1 MWTSL
6 LVEYRKLKGSLIW
19 LLALVAPSLVTVL
32 VALITLRRPS
42 MDWEFMFTG
51 STGLWAFFVLP
62 MTVTAISALLAHIE
76 HGPRAWDHLFAL
88 PIQRWRFFAAKAV
101 ILMGVVAIMTALLAV
116 ELYLVG
122 AVFTA
127 LTPAT
132 APQGEFPWP
141 LAFRILGQMWAT
153 SLFMA
158 MIQLWVALR
167 FRSFVAPLT
176 VGLGGTFVAVA
187 AFNAKEAMYVP
198 WAMPVS
204 IVGYDGLN
212 AIPALQLGVTG
223 GVITLIAMIVHMS
236 RREA

>member
-1 MWTSL
+1 M
-6 LVEYRKLKGSLIW
+6 
-19 LLALVAPSLVTVL
+19 TVL
-32 VALITLRRPS
+32 VTLIALRRPS

-62 MTVTAISALLAHIE
+62 MTVTALSALLAHIE
-76 HGPRAWDHLFAL
+76 HGPRAWDHMFAL
-88 PIQRWRFFAAKAV
+88 PVRRWRMFAAKAV
-101 ILMGVVAIMTALLAV
+101 ILMAVVGVMTALLAI
-116 ELYLVG
+116 ELYFVG
-122 AVFTA
+122 AAFNA
-127 LTPAT
+127 LSPAT
-132 APQGEFPWP
+132 APQGAFPWP
-141 LAFRILGQMWAT
+141 MAFRILGMMWAT

-187 AFNAKEAMYVP
+187 AFNAKEAMFVP

-204 IVGYDGLN
+204 IVGYEGLN
-212 AIPALQLGVTG
+212 AIPALQLGVFG
-223 GVITLIAMIVHMS
+223 GVLTLLAMIVHMS